1 MGRAVSTSPA
11 GEGAEASAAGEDGRG
26 AGSAAPAAALS
37 PVARFA
43 MSCPAGPVDGHSLPE
58 VVPAAVAPPS
68 PAAAAAF
75 SPCGRYRWW
84 LQRCWEPGRP
94 PLLFVGLNPSRADGR
109 CDDPTLRRLLGYAR
123 AWGFG
128 SLEVLNLF
136 ALVAPRPALLRRA
149 LDPVGACNDAW
160 IRRRLRLRPEAAV
173 WIGWGNQGRWRGRDR
188 EVLALI
194 ACGGRS
200 PLALATTAAGM
211 PRHPLYCPASL
222 TLRGYGAS

>member
-1 MGRAVSTSPA
+1 M
-11 GEGAEASAAGEDGRG
+11 GAETSTPGEDGRG
-26 AGSAAPAAALS
+26 AGSAAPAAAFS

-58 VVPAAVAPPS
+58 VAPAVVAPPA

-84 LQRCWEPGRP
+84 LQRCWEPARP

-149 LDPVGACNDAW
+149 LDPVGGRNDAW
-160 IRRRLRLRPEAAV
+160 IRRRLLRWPEAAV
-173 WIGWGNQGRWRGRDR
+173 WIGWGNQGCWRGRDR

-194 ACGGRS
+194 TCGGRS
-200 PLALATTAAGM
+200 PLALATTATGM